1 MKEAL
6 AKYLEYLQ
14 SVRNSSPHTVL
25 NYRKDLE
32 QFVAF
37 SVAAGGPAAGS
48 YGRHARA
55 DS

>member
-37 SVAAGGPAAGS
+37 LSPPGVRPPAL
-48 YGRHARA
+48 RA
-55 DS
+55 SRTG